1 MPAASRNSEPI
12 TAAESESLLTPLLAF
27 DSVALAVSGGSD
39 SVAMM
44 TLVAEWARSRPAA
57 PRLAVLTVD
66 HGLRRESAA
75 EALSVNAW
83 AAALGLEA
91 HRLRWAGSKPQSGI
105 QAAARDARYRL
116 MRQWC
121 SSHGFGPIVTAH
133 TLDDQAETVIM
144 RLARGSGV
152 EGLGAMPAESREP
165 WHVLRPFLTVPRAR
179 LLATLEA
186 RGLPFIDDP
195 SNHNRAFER
204 VRTREVLATL
214 AEAGLSGSH
223 IALAAARLRRAN
235 QALEHHAR
243 EAEHAL
249 LAVAP
254 EGSGSLDRNRL
265 MELPTEIRIRL
276 LGRAIA
282 RFGGHPEAPRLASL
296 EAMERWIAGSEGTA
310 RTLAGCRLVRQKAK
324 LLFGREPGRLSA
336 APVAL
341 RPGQVTVWDRRFA
354 IVLAD
359 AATAQTYSIVPV
371 GGLRPGPARPPA
383 MPDFVWRSTPAIL
396 ADNQPVWLFGRPAE
410 GLTVKFIAD

>member
-1 MPAASRNSEPI
+1 VPAVSRSSEPI
-12 TAAESESLLTPLLAF
+12 TAAESESLLTPLLAY

-66 HGLRRESAA
+66 HALRPEAA
-75 EALSVNAW
+75 DEALSVVAW
-83 AAALGLEA
+83 AEALGLDG
-91 HRLRWAGSKPQSGI
+91 HILQWTGDKPQSAI

-121 SSHGFGPIVTAH
+121 ASHGFGPIVTAH

-152 EGLGAMPAESREP
+152 EGLGAMSAESGEP

-186 RGLPFIDDP
+186 RRLPFFDDP
-195 SNHNRAFER
+195 SNRNRAFER

-214 AEAGLSGSH
+214 AEAGLRGSH

-235 QALEHHAR
+235 EAIEHHVR
-243 EAEHAL
+243 HAERAL
-249 LAVAP
+249 FAVTP
-254 EGSGSLDRNRL
+254 EGSGSLDRNGV
-265 MELPTEIRIRL
+265 MALPTEIRIRL
-276 LGRAIA
+276 LGRAIV
-282 RFGGHPEAPRLASL
+282 RFGGNPEAPRMASL
-296 EAMERWIAGSEGTA
+296 EALERWVGSDEGTA
-310 RTLAGCRLVRQKAK
+310 RTLGGCRLVRRKAK
-324 LLFGREPGRLSA
+324 LLFGREPGRMSS

-354 IVLAD
+354 IALAD
-359 AATAQTYSIVPV
+359 AATARSYSIIPV
-371 GGLRPGPARPPA
+371 SGLRPGPARPPA
-383 MPDFVWRSTPAIL
+383 IPDFVWRSTPAIL